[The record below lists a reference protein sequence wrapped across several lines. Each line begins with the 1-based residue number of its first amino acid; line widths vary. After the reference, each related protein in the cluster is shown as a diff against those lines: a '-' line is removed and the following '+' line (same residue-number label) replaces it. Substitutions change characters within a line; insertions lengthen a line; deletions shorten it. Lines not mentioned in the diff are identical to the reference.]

1 MDSRI
6 SMRERAID
14 DRPHRSIYFPALLAG
29 LAGGAAE
36 VLWIFALGVA
46 GKIDAASVTS
56 AVALT
61 LVPGATPSS
70 LLPALALGI
79 HLGLSALLGL
89 VFGALAWHFLPDGYT
104 PHMYLA
110 GTMLLLSIWAMNF
123 FVVLPLIGNPLAAA
137 ISLPLS
143 FVSKALFA
151 LAMVA
156 TLSALWERRVAPN
169 SPRYTAH
176 AQG

>member
-14 DRPHRSIYFPALLAG
+14 DRPHRSIFFPAIVAG

-61 LVPGATPSS
+61 LVPSTTPSS

-79 HLGLSALLGL
+79 HFGLSALLGV
-89 VFGALAWHFLPDGYT
+89 VFGAQARRFLLRGET
-104 PHMYLA
+104 LHMYLA
-110 GTMLLLSIWAMNF
+110 GTLLLLLIWAMNF
-123 FVVLPLIGNPLAAA
+123 FVVLPIIGSPLPAV
-137 ISLPLS
+137 IPLPLS

-156 TLSALWERRVAPN
+156 TLSVLWERRVAP
-169 SPRYTAH
+169 SLPRYTAH